1 MGNLLCAP
9 KLTQRSN
16 KIHLAVDCSTAAT
29 SPRLSTYPDL
39 STFLPA
45 GLDAA
50 PIRGTLSATRQPG
63 RL

>member
-1 MGNLLCAP
+1 MGNLLRAP
-9 KLTQRSN
+9 KLTARSN
-16 KIHLAVDCSTAAT
+16 KIHLAVDYGTAAILP
-29 SPRLSTYPDL
+29 SLSTCPDL

-63 RL
+63 RP